1 MIIWGALALSAIL
14 AVVVVVRVGKIP
26 RGAVEL
32 VVAAGLVGMA
42 GYAWQGMPDQP
53 GVSVQNREAAVPPDV
68 QAVIARRTMTNNYS
82 DAAKVAEF
90 ADRLDELG
98 LTREAVIA
106 VKTGIRKTPDDPELW
121 VALGNTLVAH
131 GGGMISPAAELAYNR
146 AASLSPQ
153 HPAPAFFMGVALA
166 QSGRA
171 EEAAKVWRTLLNRTP
186 KDAPW
191 RAALEERIAA
201 IDSMPAVP
209 G

>member
-1 MIIWGALALSAIL
+1 MAIV
-14 AVVVVVRVGKIP
+14 AVLRFGKLP

-32 VVAAGLVGMA
+32 AVAAGLVGVA
-42 GYAWQGMPDQP
+42 GYAWQGKPDQP

-68 QAVIARRTMTNNYS
+68 QAVMARRTMTNNYG

-106 VKTGIRKTPDDPELW
+106 VKTGIRKSPNDPELW

-131 GGGMISPAAELAYNR
+131 GGGLISPAAELAYNR

-171 EEAAKVWRTLLNRTP
+171 EEAASVWRALLSRTS

-201 IDSMPAVP
+201 IESMPAAP
-209 G
+209 R